1 MTFTN
6 RNKTLFLIVNTA
18 LQLLIAVM
26 VGIGV
31 WPREAAYLGVIVQ
44 MLFMWFLDLEHALYA
59 LILALP
65 FYLALPLPGNDQ
77 FLSLRLIIV
86 FFFGVFLYKRESSGT
101 SFFAWDKKLF
111 WLGLALLIST
121 LLSDAQMLGF
131 KKILFLLN
139 FYLLYIIAA
148 NVLKEKAQIAKA
160 SWVTFIS
167 LLAFV
172 LIGYVQY
179 IAAFFTN
186 IYYFWQYWAVTVS
199 RAYYGSFLSDTLIYS
214 NSWFSFSADRG
225 ASLRMFSVLPDSHS
239 FAVLA
244 MFLLPLA
251 SALLFFSAK
260 KWQKTILWVSIVLSG
275 LAIVLSGTR
284 GVWVALLAPLIV
296 LAVLY
301 VRRYGRKLVLAMLAP
316 LLIFIACFL
325 ATPFIHD
332 LTASLKGQDSANY
345 LSRVGTIYDWEEES
359 NSGRLYIWRETL
371 ENSKDNFLFGAGF
384 GNFASTLPADQEVI
398 ERRFN
403 LPPKYITAHSLYLDF
418 LAEAG
423 ILGLLAL
430 LFYFKDILVEH
441 WKYFRSRYLYDND
454 GFVFLACSIG
464 AYMLALFTYSLVDG
478 TLLNDRVLVYFFL
491 LLSISGNIMRQKN

>member
-1 MTFTN
+1 MTFIN
-6 RNKTLFLIVNTA
+6 RNKIMFLGLSTA
-18 LQLLIAVM
+18 VQLLIAVM

-31 WPREAAYLGVIVQ
+31 WPREIAYVAVIAQ
-44 MLFMWFLDLEHALYA
+44 MLFIWLFDLEYALCA

-77 FLSLRLIIV
+77 FLSLRLIII
-86 FFFGVFLYKRESSGT
+86 FFFGVFLYKRESQET

-111 WLGLALLIST
+111 WLGLVLLVST
-121 LLSDAQMLGF
+121 LFSDAPMLGF
-131 KKILFLLN
+131 KKILFFLN
-139 FYLLYIIAA
+139 FYLLYIIVT
-148 NVLKEKAQIAKA
+148 NVIKEKTQIVKA
-160 SWVTFIS
+160 SWITFIS
-167 LLAFV
+167 LLTFV

-179 IAAFFTN
+179 ITVFFIN

-225 ASLRMFSVLPDSHS
+225 TSLRMFSVLPDSHS

-251 SALLFFSAK
+251 SALLFFSPK
-260 KWQKTILWVSIVLSG
+260 RWHRVMLWVSIIFSA

-284 GVWVALLAPLIV
+284 GVWVALLAPLVV
-296 LAVLY
+296 LGVLY
-301 VRRYGRKLVLAMLAP
+301 ARRYGRKLILPMLVP

-325 ATPFIHD
+325 ATPLIYQA
-332 LTASLKGQDSANY
+332 TSNLKGQDSGNY
-345 LSRVGTIYDWEEES
+345 LSRVGSIYDLEEES
-359 NSGRLYIWRETL
+359 NNGRLYIWKKTL
-371 ENSKDNFLFGAGF
+371 ENSKDNILFGVGF
-384 GNFASTLPADQEVI
+384 GNFASTLSSDREVI
-398 ERRFN
+398 EKRFN
-403 LPPKYITAHSLYLDF
+403 LPPKYVTAHSLYLDF

-430 LFYFKDILVEH
+430 LFYFKDILFEH
-441 WKYFRSRYLYDND
+441 WKYFRSHYLYEND
-454 GFVFLACSIG
+454 GFVFLVCSIG
-464 AYMLALFTYSLVDG
+464 VYMLALFTHLLVDG

-491 LLSISGNIMRQKN
+491 FLSISGNIMRQKN